1 MRPLLSLLLIATFM
15 LGHVVPHSHA
25 ASGGAEPGDHAH
37 RPHIHLSHGHDHDH
51 GHHHGQAD
59 RQSAGEKSPGDALT
73 ELSLACDH
81 DGDAIY
87 FADSDWTVARS
98 AIANNLDSSSLPFFS
113 LVGNIPQRERL
124 YRRDSVLPEHRRPKL
139 PIYLLTAS
147 LRL

>member
-37 RPHIHLSHGHDHDH
+37 RPHVHLSHGHDHDH

-59 RQSAGEKSPGDALT
+59 RQSAGEESPADALT
-73 ELSLACDH
+73 ELSLTCDH
-81 DGDAIY
+81 DGDAVY
-87 FADSDWTVARS
+87 FVDSDWTVARNAVS
-98 AIANNLDSSSLPFFS
+98 ISLDSSSLPFTS
-113 LVGNIPQRERL
+113 LAGTIPQRERQ
-124 YRRDSVLPEHRRPKL
+124 YRRSSGPPDRRPKL